1 MISSSESRVPNP
13 ESRIRYWVVVPAAGV
28 GKRMGADRPKQYLP
42 LLGRPLLSLTL
53 RNILSWPGLA
63 GVVVALSEDD
73 ADFSHLPEAKH
84 PLVYRVTGGAER
96 ADSVLAALNFLATR
110 EPPETAVLVHDAARP
125 CVALADIEALLQADS
140 IALLAQPAGDT
151 IKLAGSRETPS
162 PSPSPASGG
171 GEHESRVPSDS
182 RPPWRSP
189 ASRAP
194 LASKS
199 AILPIC
205 PESRLYVEQTLDRG
219 SIWLAQTPQRAP
231 LGLLHS
237 CLRRA
242 LEQGAPVTDE
252 ASALE
257 LFGHAPQ
264 LVPGRGDN
272 LKITHP
278 SDILLAETILRLRYA
293 PTEDKR

>member
-1 MISSSESRVPNP
+1 MISGSLVSG
-13 ESRIRYWVVVPAAGV
+13 YWVVVPAAGV

-73 ADFSHLPEAKH
+73 AYFAHLPEAKH
-84 PLVYRVTGGAER
+84 PLVHRVAGGAER
-96 ADSVLAALNFLATR
+96 ADSVLAALNYLATR
-110 EPPETAVLVHDAARP
+110 EAGETAVLVHDAARP
-125 CVALADIEALLQADS
+125 CVALADIEALLRADPV
-140 IALLAQPAGDT
+140 ALLALPASDT
-151 IKLAGSRETPS
+151 VKLAAPS
-162 PSPSPASGG
+162 AASGG
-171 GEHESRVPSDS
+171 KE
-182 RPPWRSP
+182 
-189 ASRAP
+189 
-194 LASKS
+194 
-199 AILPIC
+199 
-205 PESRLYVEQTLDRG
+205 PEPRLYVEQTLDRG

-264 LVPGRGDN
+264 LVRGRGDN